1 MRYIKRESIRDFARK
16 MVQRYEIIE
25 RIREQD
31 TKARKQTTPPAMPQT
46 PA

>member
-1 MRYIKRESIRDFARK
+1 MRYLKRESIRDFARK

-31 TKARKQTTPPAMPQT
+31 TKARKQTAPPAMPQT